1 MLPPAAVLGATG
13 SPRTPRASTARKP
26 FRAKG
31 PSTKRPEARGPR
43 GFSLPSA
50 DAPGNRDIP
59 PSHEA
64 GRRGGPKPK
73 GTVMGNRAVITVA
86 ERKIG
91 LNLHW
96 NGGRDTVEPL
106 LRHCEL
112 KGCRAPISN
121 DYGRTRL
128 CQIVGNFF
136 GGTLSVGIMPY
147 SDYGRTDPGDNGIHV
162 IEGWRIADRILP
174 YKGFV
179 EQDQYDFDEMLRAFD
194 ESMPEGEQLGAL
206 LDAEEIPSSELEVGD
221 EIWVSDF
228 DGRWEHY
235 PVVARS
241 EEGRRSSPNTT
252 TAATGAGTQTTGS
265 DPTPPSSS
273 RGSRRKREGSRPA
286 GGSLPIVLPIAVAPG
301 LRVPD
306 PRQGASPLHPSAVS
320 EALASRFS

>member
-1 MLPPAAVLGATG
+1 M
-13 SPRTPRASTARKP
+13 
-26 FRAKG
+26 
-31 PSTKRPEARGPR
+31 
-43 GFSLPSA
+43 
-50 DAPGNRDIP
+50 
-59 PSHEA
+59 
-64 GRRGGPKPK
+64 
-73 GTVMGNRAVITVA
+73 
-86 ERKIG
+86 
-91 LNLHW
+91 
-96 NGGRDTVEPL
+96 
-106 LRHCEL
+106 
-112 KGCRAPISN
+112 
-121 DYGRTRL
+121 
-128 CQIVGNFF
+128 
-136 GGTLSVGIMPY
+136 GIMPY

-174 YKGFV
+174 YEGFV

-194 ESMPEGEQLGAL
+194 ESMPKGEQLGAL
-206 LDAEEIPSSELEVGD
+206 LDVEEIPSSELEVGD

-252 TAATGAGTQTTGS
+252 TAATGAGTRTTGS

-301 LRVPD
+301 LRVPN
-306 PRQGASPLHPSAVS
+306 PRQEANPLHPSAVS